1 MPYTDLHRYKLY
13 PQSRISLTW
22 AEQLMVRLKYWWLGR
37 CPICGRVGF
46 MYVEHE
52 NLRETC
58 VCTWCGSTNRQR
70 QIAYVICGCLTE
82 ARKVRMSSLRDLS
95 KLEAFSVYNTEARGP
110 LHDALSRLERYSCS
124 EYFGPDRASGQTI
137 DNVMHQDLTTL
148 SFDDESIDLVISA
161 DVFEHLPRPYK
172 AHQEVYR
179 VLKKS
184 GRHIFTVPFHQ
195 TEYFDEDR
203 VIVGR
208 DGGHTFLKDP
218 LYHHDP
224 VHPDKGSLV
233 YTIFSLEM
241 LMKLR
246 MIGFIT
252 NMYRLHKPLYGIL
265 GPNAIVFE
273 SVKPA
278 APLEPHA
285 AS

>member
-1 MPYTDLHRYKLY
+1 MGL
-13 PQSRISLTW
+13 
-22 AEQLMVRLKYWWLGR
+22 
-37 CPICGRVGF
+37 
-46 MYVEHE
+46 MYVEHD

-70 QIAYVICGCLTE
+70 QIAYVICGGLRE
-82 ARKVRMSSLRDLS
+82 ARGIRMSSLRDLS
-95 KLEAFSVYNTEARGP
+95 KLEGFSVYNTEARGP
-110 LHDALSRLERYSCS
+110 LHDALRRLRHYRCS
-124 EYFGPDRASGQTI
+124 EYFGSDHASGQTI
-137 DNVMHQDLTTL
+137 DNVMHQDLTSL
-148 SFDDESIDLVISA
+148 SFVDESLDLVISA
-161 DVFEHLPRPYK
+161 DVFEHLPHPYK

-179 VLKKS
+179 VLKRS

-208 DGGHTFLKDP
+208 EGGQTFVKEP

-224 VHPDKGSLV
+224 VRPGKGSLV

-246 MIGFIT
+246 MIGFVT

-278 APLEPHA
+278 TPLEHHPA
-285 AS
+285 Q